1 MAQDL
6 SQETQITVEMIS
18 EDRRSLR
25 FKRTFELK
33 EFDFDEEITLR
44 LFRSDDV
51 IQVTMSDDL
60 DEFFATMIC
69 CELPLSLNN
78 KTTWFAQVK
87 TKQVR
92 IDLQLE
98 QDESLI
104 PEEEVKADGIKKAG
118 TVSSPADAGV
128 SQLSTQKKDQLEF

>member
-25 FKRTFELK
+25 FKRTFDLK

-51 IQVTMSDDL
+51 I
-60 DEFFATMIC
+60 
-69 CELPLSLNN
+69 
-78 KTTWFAQVK
+78 
-87 TKQVR
+87 
-92 IDLQLE
+92 
-98 QDESLI
+98 
-104 PEEEVKADGIKKAG
+104 
-118 TVSSPADAGV
+118 
-128 SQLSTQKKDQLEF
+128 